1 MIPTISYAEIIQKLS
16 SDFDYWQRDE
26 QNLKVTM
33 CGLLFA
39 RPQSEL
45 ASKEIFPELDYFD
58 NRLGPHFH
66 LFTAGC
72 FRRSMPVEG
81 YPDKRPIGPRDR
93 WLYSDTAFDCLRRE
107 IESSTRWRYRDGVEL
122 LLFNATRNARTGGAS
137 LDFHSAIAV
146 DLQRLREQ
154 RTSEA
159 IASLIGKL
167 ANYCE
172 QYSGD
177 DPTWGFSDQ
186 IGTRIAGSA
195 LWSLILSFLPE
206 GLRRDASTARL
217 FVTED
222 LSRAH
227 R

>member
-1 MIPTISYAEIIQKLS
+1 MIPTVSYAEIIQKLG
-16 SDFDYWQRDE
+16 SDFDYWRRDE

-45 ASKEIFPELDYFD
+45 ASREIFPELDYFD
-58 NRLGPHFH
+58 SRLGPHFH

-72 FRRSMPVEG
+72 FQRFVPLEC
-81 YPDKRPIGPRDR
+81 YPDRRPIGLRDK
-93 WLYSDTAFDCLRRE
+93 WFYSDIAFDCLRRE
-107 IESSTRWRYRDGVEL
+107 IESSTSWQYGDGVEL
-122 LLFNATRNARTGGAS
+122 LLFNAMRCAQTGSAS
-137 LDFHSAIAV
+137 LDFHSAIAL

-154 RTSEA
+154 RTSES
-159 IASLIGKL
+159 IATLIGQL

-172 QYSGD
+172 RYSGD
-177 DPTWGFSDQ
+177 DPTWGFSDK

-195 LWSLILSFLPE
+195 LWNLILSLFPE
-206 GLRRDASTARL
+206 SLRREASTARL
-217 FVTED
+217 FVTQD
-222 LSRAH
+222 LSIAH